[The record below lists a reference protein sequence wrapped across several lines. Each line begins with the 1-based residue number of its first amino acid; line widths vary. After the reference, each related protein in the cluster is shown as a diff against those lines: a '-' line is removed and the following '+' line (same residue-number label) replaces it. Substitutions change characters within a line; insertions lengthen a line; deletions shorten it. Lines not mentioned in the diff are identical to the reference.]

1 MVAPFSR
8 LPAIADPLVP
18 AGGVRRDAA
27 APSAAGGNG
36 HPADPADLVA
46 RALTILARETE
57 GSPAHRPSA
66 NDTPAGHPR

>member
-1 MVAPFSR
+1 MAAPFSR
-8 LPAIADPLVP
+8 LPAVADTLLP

-27 APSAAGGNG
+27 AASDGGGNG

-46 RALTILARETE
+46 RALAILARETE

-66 NDTPAGHPR
+66 NDTSTGRPR